1 MNRLDP
7 LYCLLAVAAA
17 PVWLRKARGGWG
29 QRFGRVGKMLKNPGP
44 TQGRKRVMLHA
55 VSVGEVNA
63 LRSLVP
69 RLTPHAD
76 VIISAT
82 TDTGLACARSLYRD
96 SCEVVRYPLDFS
108 GSVARFLDAVRPD
121 AVALVELELWP
132 NFINACRA
140 RRIPVCVI
148 NGRLSARSFKGYR
161 RFRRFLS
168 PMFRRL
174 EFAAVQDEV
183 YAERFEAM
191 GCAHDAVSIT
201 GSMKWDNAVI
211 AESVE
216 GANELAENM
225 GIDRSRPLVV
235 AGSTGP
241 GEEALI
247 HRACAGL
254 REVQL
259 VCAPRKPERFDE
271 AAAAMTG
278 CVRRS
283 VTKTQGPPAVRCDRF
298 LLDTIGELRAVYALA
313 DVVVVGRSFGDLHG
327 SDPTEPIG
335 LGKPTI
341 IGPAVGDFASI
352 VRAFEDA
359 GGIVRATRDTLRGE
373 IARLLEDRR
382 AGAEIAA
389 RGRACIEANRGA
401 SDRHADLLLSLLE
414 AGVDSYCP
422 DPTGA

>member
-7 LYCLLAVAAA
+7 LYCILAVAAA
-17 PVWLRKARGGWG
+17 PVWLRKSRGGWS
-29 QRFGRVGKMLKNPGP
+29 QRFGRVGPMLKDPSP
-44 TQGRKRVMLHA
+44 TPGRKRIMLHA

-69 RLTPHAD
+69 MLTPDFD
-76 VIISAT
+76 VIVSTT
-82 TDTGLACARSLYRD
+82 TDTGLARARSLYQD

-108 GSVARFLDAVRPD
+108 GSVDRFLGTVRPD

-132 NFINACRA
+132 NFVGACRA
-140 RRIPVCVI
+140 RRIPLCVI

-174 EFAAVQDEV
+174 EFAAVQDET

-191 GCAHDAVSIT
+191 GCAHDAVYIT

-211 AESVE
+211 AESVD
-216 GANELAENM
+216 GAATLAENM

-247 HRACAGL
+247 HRACAGM
-254 REVQL
+254 RDVQL

-283 VTKTQGPPAVRCDRF
+283 VTKEQGPPATRCDRF
-298 LLDTIGELRAVYALA
+298 LLDTIGELRAMYALA

-341 IGPAVGDFASI
+341 IGPAVGDFTAI

-373 IARLLEDRR
+373 ITRLLERR
-382 AGAEIAA
+382 DEAAAIAA
-389 RGRACIEANRGA
+389 RGRACIGANRGA
-401 SDRHADLLLSLLE
+401 SDRHADLLRALLTRRV
-414 AGVDSYCP
+414 APYCP
-422 DPTGA
+422 DSTGA